1 MLATLV
7 LGDEGWLLPVCII
20 GAMAIALVIYSY
32 VRAKAGFGLPAILKT
47 IGLLLLAACL
57 LEPLWS
63 STRARPGANQFV
75 ILVDKSRSLS
85 MRDDGAT
92 QSRGDQIVAA
102 LKEDSISPDAWHVR
116 LQQDFDVR
124 RYVVDS
130 RLTRVTDYDTLEF
143 DGSASALNTAMQSI
157 AERYKDRSLAGV
169 LVVSDGNLTDLA
181 DGRLATKDLPPIY
194 PVVVGDPSG
203 LRDLR
208 VDSVAVRET
217 PFEDAPI
224 TITAAARSVTPN
236 HGPVKAD
243 LLDEKD
249 EVVASKSQSAGG
261 DDEDTFGFRFEL
273 RPTKPGVAFYKL
285 QATGDDASDQ
295 KEATFDNN
303 EQLICINR
311 DHRKRRILYVS
322 GRPNW
327 EYKFLRRAI
336 EGDDQ
341 LFLVG
346 MIRIAKREAK
356 FDFRGGAGEKT
367 NSLFRGFKDEDDETT
382 EEYDQPVVRV
392 FRTEGPSGLN
402 QQDEPNL
409 VDGFP
414 KSAEDL
420 FSFDAVILDDI
431 EAKFF
436 TADQQDLLDQ
446 YVSQRGGGL
455 LMLGG
460 QESFRNGGYDRTPV
474 GRMLPVYLDRPLDI
488 PDDADFSMDLT
499 REGRLQP
506 WMRLREN
513 WDEEKRRLSELPKFR
528 TVNRVA
534 TIKPGAMVL
543 ASVRAADQ
551 QIPAVVTQSFG
562 KGKTAAITIGD
573 LWRWRLREDKPV
585 GRQETTDESDQA
597 KLWRQVL
604 RWLVV
609 DVPQRVNCT
618 IDPTPE
624 IAPTAMTLSVRVLDK
639 QYEPIENAVVKIE
652 ITTPSGK
659 KIPLEAE
666 AGAEA
671 GLYEAPYIATDSGA
685 FRAAIVS
692 VGPDGEDLGIVQAGW
707 VSDLARQ
714 EFKSVAP
721 NMDLMQ
727 ELATQTGGEVV
738 SLDGLD
744 EFVRELPTKKVPV
757 TEKWTWPLWH
767 QSWVFL
773 LAIGCLVGEWGM
785 RRLKGLP

>member
-1 MLATLV
+1 MLASLV
-7 LGDEGWLLPVCII
+7 LGEKAWLLPVCII
-20 GAMAIALVIYSY
+20 GAIAIALIAYSY
-32 VRAKAGFGLPAILKT
+32 LRAKAGFGLPAVLKS

-85 MRDDGAT
+85 IKDDGET
-92 QSRGDQIVAA
+92 ESRGDQITAA

-130 RLTRVTDYDTLEF
+130 RLTRVSDYDTLEF

-157 AERYKDRSLAGV
+157 ADRYKDRPLAGIM
-169 LVVSDGNLTDLA
+169 LVSDGNLTDLSN
-181 DGRLATKDLPPIY
+181 GRIATANLPPIY
-194 PVVVGDPSG
+194 PVVPGDPSG

-208 VDSVAVRET
+208 VGNVAVRET
-217 PFEDAPI
+217 PFEDAPV
-224 TITAAARSVTPN
+224 TITASAVSVTPN
-236 HGPVKAD
+236 HGVVTAD
-243 LLDEKD
+243 LLDED
-249 EVVASKSQSAGG
+249 GEVVASKSQPAGG
-261 DDEDTFGFRFEL
+261 DNEDTFGFRFEL

-285 QATGDDASDQ
+285 QATGDNEADQ
-295 KEATFDNN
+295 DEATLDNN

-341 LFLVG
+341 LHLVG

-356 FDFRGGAGEKT
+356 FDFRGGAAET
-367 NSLFRGFKDEDDETT
+367 NNSLFRGFKDEDDETT
-382 EEYDQPVVRV
+382 EEYDQPVMRV
-392 FRTEGPSGLN
+392 FRTAGPSGLN
-402 QQDEPNL
+402 EQDEPNL
-409 VDGFP
+409 TAGFP
-414 KSAEDL
+414 TSAEEL

-460 QESFRNGGYDRTPV
+460 QESFRNGGYDRTPI
-474 GRMLPVYLDRPLDI
+474 GRMLPVYLDRPIDI
-488 PDDADFSMDLT
+488 PEDADFRMDLT

-513 WDEEKRRLSELPKFR
+513 WDEEQTRLKKLPEFK

-543 ASVRAADQ
+543 ASVRAAKQ
-551 QIPAVVTQSFG
+551 EIPAVVTQSFG

-573 LWRWRLREDKPV
+573 LWRWRLREDRPV
-585 GRQETTDESDQA
+585 GKNEITDVSDQA
-597 KLWRQVL
+597 KLWRQIL

-609 DVPQRVNCT
+609 DVPQRVNST
-618 IDPTPE
+618 IDTAPE
-624 IAPTAMTLSVRVLDK
+624 IAPTAMMLSVRVRDK

-652 ITTPSGK
+652 IKTPSGE

-666 AGAEA
+666 AGSEA
-671 GLYEAPYIATDSGA
+671 GLYETPYIAKESGA

-692 VGPDGEDLGIVQAGW
+692 VGPDGEDLGIVETGW
-707 VSDLARQ
+707 VSDPARQ
-714 EFKSVAP
+714 EFASVAP
-721 NMDLMQ
+721 NMKLMQ
-727 ELATQTGGEVV
+727 ELATQTGGSVV
-738 SLDGLD
+738 ALSGLD
-744 EFVRELPTKKVPV
+744 EFVRDLSTKDVPV

-773 LAIGCLVGEWGM
+773 LAIACLVGEWGM
-785 RRLKGLP
+785 RRMKGLP